1 MEKLTELKEIIASE
15 QDKAC
20 SLFEKNRKQYNITY
34 GSWCFESIL
43 GWVMDVIDILMEEE
57 ESDV

>member
-1 MEKLTELKEIIASE
+1 MEKLAELKEILTSE
-15 QDKAC
+15 QDKAF

-34 GSWCFESIL
+34 GSWCFESVL
-43 GWVMDVIDILMEEE
+43 GWVMGVINILMEEE

>member
-1 MEKLTELKEIIASE
+1 MEKLAELKEILASE
-15 QDKAC
+15 QNKAF

-34 GSWCFESIL
+34 GSWCFESVL
-43 GWVMDVIDILMEEE
+43 GWVMGIIDILMEEE